1 MKLFWKK
8 KRDPA
13 PAAQPVHETK
23 SEAVQER
30 TPEEPC
36 IPMVGATE
44 RLLTAL
50 PGNVVWDKTDKSP
63 MTVEK
68 FQTEAA
74 GFAYDM
80 KLEDGHLKYLSYKQ
94 YDGGYPDNRQI
105 IQKRPDGWY
114 QRIVEGERGYREAET
129 FLTESQA
136 LKWFLDMM
144 KYKP

>member
-8 KRDPA
+8 KQDPA
-13 PAAQPVHETK
+13 PAAQSVHEAKPET
-23 SEAVQER
+23 VLER

-44 RLLTAL
+44 PLLTAL
-50 PGNVVWDKTDKSP
+50 PGNVDKTDKSP

-68 FQTEAA
+68 FQEETA
-74 GFAYDM
+74 GLAYDM

-94 YDGGYPDNRQI
+94 YDGDYPDNCQI
-105 IQKRPDGWY
+105 IQKRADGGY

-144 KYKP
+144 KNKT